1 MRKRGTRSA
10 KKALRSHAP
19 VSHPHGLPSCAG
31 VSMVRHGAEVSVTR
45 RPPGV
50 IPVSVELISV
60 LIAVVA
66 VGATLAGLIL
76 SGQRTIRAELAA
88 QRKEFSTELAAQRKE
103 FSTELAALRRDVSAE
118 LAAQRKEFGER
129 FVALE
134 QHLAELRER
143 MAHLE
148 GLLDGLRE
156 AIAIQRGAA

>member
-1 MRKRGTRSA
+1 M
-10 KKALRSHAP
+10 
-19 VSHPHGLPSCAG
+19 
-31 VSMVRHGAEVSVTR
+31 
-45 RPPGV
+45 
-50 IPVSVELISV
+50 SVELISV

-76 SGQRTIRAELAA
+76 SGQRSIRA
-88 QRKEFSTELAAQRKE
+88 ELAAQRKE